1 MSGVKLKSISPI
13 FQVADLE
20 RAIAFYRDTLG
31 FDVAWQAGEP
41 PTHAAVC
48 RDDVEISLEVA
59 ASPATAHAYLHV
71 AGVDALFA
79 TAAAAG
85 ARIAVPLAD
94 RWYGLRDGR
103 IADPD
108 GNQLSI
114 GEEARAE

>member
-1 MSGVKLKSISPI
+1 MPDVKLTSISPI
-13 FQVADLE
+13 FQVANLE
-20 RAIAFYRDTLG
+20 RALEFYRGALG

-59 ASPATAHAYLHV
+59 ASPVSTHAYLHV
-71 AGVDALFA
+71 QGVDGLLA
-79 TAAAAG
+79 TASGAG
-85 ARIAVPLAD
+85 ARILVPVEN
-94 RWYGLRDGR
+94 RWYGMRDGR

-114 GEEARAE
+114 GEEIRT